1 MVQVQEAQSTRL
13 CASMCKLQK
22 SDNMMII
29 MLGMNGFI
37 PSSNSLQQ
45 LFAPE
50 TIPCISLE
58 TCNYSSI
65 HRKAPGK
72 NLRKY
77 PTSFQ
82 IIATNLT
89 VPDYQDIEFSC
100 KTIITES

>member
-1 MVQVQEAQSTRL
+1 
-13 CASMCKLQK
+13 
-22 SDNMMII
+22 MMIT
-29 MLGMNGFI
+29 MLGHEWI
-37 PSSNSLQQ
+37 HSQLKLSST
-45 LFAPE
+45 FVCTK
-50 TIPCISLE
+50 TIPHISLE

-65 HRKAPGK
+65 HGKAPGK

-100 KTIITES
+100 KIIITES